1 MEGLINILKER
12 IGMIENDKERD
23 AMLMRFG
30 LSDDNT
36 THSRSQVCQVY
47 SISILRLVT
56 LESEIIHDVFTGK

>member
-1 MEGLINILKER
+1 MGGLINILKER
-12 IGMIENDKERD
+12 IEMIENDKERD

-36 THSRSQVCQVY
+36 THSRSQVY